1 MRREQQPDQDANKNE
16 TDIPPGL
23 GGTNVR
29 FPSKFLNNI
38 YSVRGFF
45 IGDNHFQNGRETIAK
60 KDAFFAQKIL
70 ISSAVQSCHCKFK
83 VDLGILVT
91 VTAVERGLNHA
102 KCFDTIFGFVSHS
115 ILRLLTTW

>member
-38 YSVRGFF
+38 YLVRGFF
-45 IGDNHFQNGRETIAK
+45 IGENHFQNGRETI
-60 KDAFFAQKIL
+60 
-70 ISSAVQSCHCKFK
+70 
-83 VDLGILVT
+83 
-91 VTAVERGLNHA
+91 
-102 KCFDTIFGFVSHS
+102 GFVSHS
-115 ILRLLTTW
+115 ISRLLTT

>member
-38 YSVRGFF
+38 YLVRGFF
-45 IGDNHFQNGRETIAK
+45 LLESTTFKMVEKLLQK
-60 KDAFFAQKIL
+60 KMLSLRF
-70 ISSAVQSCHCKFK
+70 
-83 VDLGILVT
+83 
-91 VTAVERGLNHA
+91 HA
-102 KCFDTIFGFVSHS
+102 TCFDTIFGFVSHS
-115 ILRLLTTW
+115 ISRLLTT

>member
-38 YSVRGFF
+38 YLVRGFF
-45 IGDNHFQNGRETIAK
+45 IGDHFQNGRETIAK
-60 KDAFFAQKIL
+60 KMLSLRF
-70 ISSAVQSCHCKFK
+70 SSLPLFK
-83 VDLGILVT
+83 V
-91 VTAVERGLNHA
+91 VTASLKSTLESL
-102 KCFDTIFGFVSHS
+102 
-115 ILRLLTTW
+115 

>member
-38 YSVRGFF
+38 YLVPGFF
-45 IGDNHFQNGRETIAK
+45 IRDNHFQNGRETVAK
-60 KDAFFAQKIL
+60 KDAFFAL
-70 ISSAVQSCHCKFK
+70 
-83 VDLGILVT
+83 L
-91 VTAVERGLNHA
+91 RGGGGGKLL
-102 KCFDTIFGFVSHS
+102 KKKDSHLFRCS
-115 ILRLLTTW
+115 KLSLQV